1 MRISPLDIRQ
11 QQFTVKMFRGFD
23 THEVDAFLD
32 DVAEDYETVLKENA
46 LLKEQ
51 LATLEERS
59 RGLSERERALQD
71 TLVTTQRLGDEM
83 KAAARREAELHM
95 REAELRGEKLLEEVR
110 SEEAKIKSEIQALR
124 RLRRQL
130 IEDLRSTIESYH
142 RTMTAEFGEGAGDAK
157 L

>member
-11 QQFTVKMFRGFD
+11 QQFTVRMFRGFD
-23 THEVDAFLD
+23 SHEVDAFLD
-32 DVAEDYETVLKENA
+32 DVADDYEAVLKENA

-95 REAELRGEKLLEEVR
+95 REAELRAEKLVEEVR
-110 SEEAKIKSEIQALR
+110 GDEAKMRSEVQALR

-130 IEDLRSTIESYH
+130 IEDLRSTLESYY
-142 RTMTAEFGEGAGDAK
+142 RTMTAEFGEDAGGSK
-157 L
+157 S

>member
-23 THEVDAFLD
+23 SQEVDAFLD
-32 DVAEDYETVLKENA
+32 DVADDYEAVLKENA

-59 RGLSERERALQD
+59 RGLAEREKALQD

-83 KAAARREAELHM
+83 KASSRREAELHM

-110 SEEAKIKSEIQALR
+110 SEEAKIKTEIQQLR
-124 RLRRQL
+124 RTKRQL
-130 IEDLRSTIESYH
+130 IEDLRATLERYYRMMS
-142 RTMTAEFGEGAGDAK
+142 AELGDDAPDQK
-157 L
+157 A